1 MMNRNKL
8 KFGWKRKLGEG
19 VTSSIKDKFENDAI
33 DDLTAQDL
41 EDKGI
46 DWLTLRPKKPGT

>member
-1 MMNRNKL
+1 MNRNKL